1 MDIRTIRSK
10 ESIKNSFI
18 ELRTKKELRKITV
31 KELCEKANINKS
43 TFYAYYDD
51 IFDLS
56 EQIESD
62 VVRQIIESINHRYS
76 MIFNASEATSE
87 LFYAMKRQKKLIDI
101 VFSGTQHPNL
111 VYKISIMLK
120 DIIFEANPHLKN
132 NSKFNILLDYAIFG
146 GYYAF
151 EENSKIDN
159 NPDEIISTITHAAT
173 HMNELFTKD
182 KNN

>member
-10 ESIKNSFI
+10 ENIRNAFI
-18 ELRTKKELRKITV
+18 ELRRKKELRKITI

-43 TFYAYYDD
+43 TFYAHYED

-62 VVRQIIESINHRYS
+62 VVKKIIDSIKHKHS
-76 MIFNASEATSE
+76 IIFNASEFTSD
-87 LFYAMKRQKKLIDI
+87 LFYAMKSHQGLIDV

-111 VYKISIMLK
+111 IYKISTMLK
-120 DIIFEANPHLKN
+120 NIIFEINPQLKGN
-132 NSKFNILLDYAIFG
+132 DKFNILLDYIIFG

-151 EENSKIDN
+151 EENSKDDN
-159 NPDEIISTITHAAT
+159 NPDEIIDTLTRATI
-173 HMNELFTKD
+173 HMNELFTKNN
-182 KNN
+182 KN